1 MPRPFSPDLKTT
13 LTWQTVFSPGGH
25 HVLAIDKCTAAPYH
39 GDLVQKLHGVPGNAI
54 EVISLA

>member
-25 HVLAIDKCTAAPYH
+25 HVLAVDKGTAAPYH
-39 GDLVQKLHGVPGNAI
+39 GDLVQKLH
-54 EVISLA
+54 